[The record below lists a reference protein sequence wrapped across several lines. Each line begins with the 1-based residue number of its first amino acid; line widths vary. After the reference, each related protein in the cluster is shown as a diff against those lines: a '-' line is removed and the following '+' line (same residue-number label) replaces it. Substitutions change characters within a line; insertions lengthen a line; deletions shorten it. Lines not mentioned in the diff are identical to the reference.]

1 MYLWPK
7 ELVWTRVPVLVTQ
20 SVPVSAFVGPHCL
33 VLGVVG
39 LRWPALAFVRWRS
52 GRNIMINDVR
62 RWSQIRQIPRAGVIN
77 LKFRLIIL
85 VI

>member
-39 LRWPALAFVRWRS
+39 LRWPALAFVRVVE
-52 GRNIMINDVR
+52 VR
-62 RWSQIRQIPRAGVIN
+62 
-77 LKFRLIIL
+77 
-85 VI
+85 